1 VNAVIHMARE
11 HNLEPEVLVSVEAR
25 NKMQKRILFNKI
37 DKHFAGDVEGRKFGI
52 WGLAF
57 KPGTDD
63 MREAPAIVLI
73 RALLEAGALVEAY
86 DPVALETARVEFDPK
101 WFASGQLKFNK
112 YQYDVAKD
120 ADALVLVTEWKRF
133 RQPDFD
139 AMKDLMK
146 TPVLFDGRNQYEPDV
161 MTQHGFVYYAIGRS
175 NQGAV
180 VA

>member
-1 VNAVIHMARE
+1 
-11 HNLEPEVLVSVEAR
+11 
-25 NKMQKRILFNKI
+25 
-37 DKHFAGDVEGRKFGI
+37 
-52 WGLAF
+52 
-57 KPGTDD
+57 
-63 MREAPAIVLI
+63 
-73 RALLEAGALVEAY
+73 
-86 DPVALETARVEFDPK
+86 
-101 WFASGQLKFNK
+101 
-112 YQYDVAKD
+112 VAKD